1 MTGIRATVL
10 TAGVGFAILL
20 SACGNGPPAQGG
32 GGGGGASIGVAG
44 ATLGTPVVKV
54 IATSAL
60 QFSPKSATA
69 KVGQVVQ
76 WMVAQD
82 SVPHN
87 VTWDA
92 DQTLNSP
99 QTVGPGETW
108 QVKFTV
114 AGAYTY
120 HCTIHP
126 GMDGQITISG

>member
-1 MTGIRATVL
+1 
-10 TAGVGFAILL
+10 
-20 SACGNGPPAQGG
+20 
-32 GGGGGASIGVAG
+32 
-44 ATLGTPVVKV
+44 
-54 IATSAL
+54 
-60 QFSPKSATA
+60 
-69 KVGQVVQ
+69 
-76 WMVAQD
+76 MVAQD